1 MYIRPSFC
9 TLAMMFLVFTAV
21 GGKSAHSQEKRG
33 PSTAEERSKAVQF
46 ARDLESD
53 PLGPNAKEERSWIT
67 VWLIQIP
74 DITVKFCT
82 SLLGPR
88 SDPENIHWS
97 AVSTQ
102 MLYSGAAFMIENPK
116 KKNDQQAVY
125 LAGLDG
131 ALKSYEAILKKEPQA
146 RWPFVDELIEKRD
159 QGKLGE
165 YVKQSMTKC
174 K

>member
-1 MYIRPSFC
+1 MYTRPSFC
-9 TLAMMFLVFTAV
+9 TLAIMFLFITAIGV
-21 GGKSAHSQEKRG
+21 KSAYSQARG
-33 PSTAEERSKAVQF
+33 PSTAEERNRAVKF
-46 ARDLESD
+46 ARDLEAD

-82 SLLGPR
+82 ALLGPR
-88 SDPENIHWS
+88 SDPENSHWS
-97 AVSTQ
+97 DVSTQ

-131 ALKSYEAILKKEPQA
+131 ALKSYEAILKREPQA
-146 RWPFVDELIEKRD
+146 RWPFVDGLIEKRD
-159 QGKLGE
+159 QEKLDE
-165 YVKQSMTKC
+165 YVKQSTTKC

>member
-1 MYIRPSFC
+1 MHTRAAFC
-9 TLAMMFLVFTAV
+9 TLAILFLFITAI
-21 GGKSAHSQEKRG
+21 GQKSAFSQKRG
-33 PSTAEERSKAVQF
+33 PSTVEERTKAVQF
-46 ARDLESD
+46 ARDLEVD

-82 SLLGPR
+82 DLLGPR
-88 SDPENIHWS
+88 PNPESSYWS
-97 AVSTQ
+97 GISTQ

-116 KKNDQQAVY
+116 KKNDQQAVF
-125 LAGLDG
+125 LAGVDG
-131 ALKSYEAILKKEPQA
+131 ALKSYEAILKTDPQA
-146 RWPFVDELIEKRD
+146 RWPFVDALIEKRD

-165 YVKQSMTKC
+165 YIKQAMTKC

>member
-1 MYIRPSFC
+1 MYTRVAFC
-9 TLAMMFLVFTAV
+9 IVAMFLFITVISE
-21 GGKSAHSQEKRG
+21 KSTYSQKRG
-33 PSTAEERSKAVQF
+33 PSTAEERTKAVQV
-46 ARDLESD
+46 ARDLEAD

-74 DITVKFCT
+74 DMTVKFCT

-88 SDPENIHWS
+88 SDPENSHWPD
-97 AVSTQ
+97 VSTQ

-131 ALKSYEAILKKEPQA
+131 ALKTYEAILKKEPQA
-146 RWPFVDELIEKRD
+146 RWPFVDGLIEKRD

-165 YVKQSMTKC
+165 YVKQVTTKC